1 MSLHRLL
8 VVVNGENN
16 PHLFFIEYLFGNEK
30 NMKKVNTTHPSF
42 VAFLESVTDSIT
54 SSVNIE
60 NYFSLPQDK
69 KMNVLYVV
77 FKLMRT
83 ATKVRAKF
91 TDDEMRDFVTVL
103 LKNNEKSENYE
114 FAAILKDISNNF
126 DSINEVTKPAKR
138 QTRTIKTETKE

>member
-1 MSLHRLL
+1 M
-8 VVVNGENN
+8 
-16 PHLFFIEYLFGNEK
+16 YLFENEK
-30 NMKKVNTTHPSF
+30 NMKVNTTHPSF
-42 VAFLESVTDSIT
+42 VTFLESVTDTIL

-103 LKNNEKSENYE
+103 LKSNEKIENYE
-114 FAAILKDISNNF
+114 FAAILKDICNNF
-126 DSINEVTKPAKR
+126 DSINEVTKPVKR
-138 QTRTIKTETKE
+138 QTRTIKSETKD